1 MVPHEL
7 QPTRFLC
14 PCDFSGTNSGVDCHF
29 LLEEPNP
36 GIKPASLALAGG
48 FFTIEPP
55 GKSLRTCLLCQ
66 SQFNQALTLLC
77 QIFKASYLGSV
88 VNEQS
93 WFFFLVHIS
102 VAVSLHRMLFP
113 WILVELKLPSLRS
126 MLRDAL
132 LTGLPKISRSSC
144 HLPSLCFLF
153 SQPSLHPQSFHMS
166 TSLLPVLS
174 L

>member
-14 PCDFSGTNSGVDCHF
+14 PCDFSGKNSGVDCHF

-55 GKSLRTCLLCQ
+55 GKSLRTCLLCE

-93 WFFFLVHIS
+93 
-102 VAVSLHRMLFP
+102 
-113 WILVELKLPSLRS
+113 
-126 MLRDAL
+126 
-132 LTGLPKISRSSC
+132 
-144 HLPSLCFLF
+144 
-153 SQPSLHPQSFHMS
+153 
-166 TSLLPVLS
+166 
-174 L
+174 